1 MKKLYKII
9 SFCVFIMFFM
19 LASCKKDNPYTPER
33 EALLIKEWI
42 DTNIKNEKDIQKT
55 FTGLSYIVDK
65 VGIGPDVQVGDTV
78 TVKFIGSFV
87 DGTIFDASAYYSG
100 GTFTFVHKDIDQN
113 KQMIQGWEEAIAVL
127 KWGGRAVFLI
137 PSDKAFGAAG
147 KDGIPPYSPLVF
159 TIEIVNI
166 AYVKKEEDPFAIY
179 TPEREA
185 GLIKEWIETMNSN
198 NKDIKTTTT
207 GIKYIVEKIG
217 SGELVKSG
225 NTVTVKYTGMFLDGQ
240 IFDASAY
247 HGDGTYTYKHK
258 TDRLIQGWEEG
269 IEVLNKGAS
278 AAFLIPSA
286 KAYGTTGQG
295 PIPPNTPLI
304 FVIEVIDIK

>member
-9 SFCVFIMFFM
+9 SFCFIVM
-19 LASCKKDNPYTPER
+19 LFILVSCKKDNPYTPER
-33 EALLIKEWI
+33 EASLIKEWI
-42 DTNIKNEKDIQKT
+42 DTNIKNDKDIQKT
-55 FTGLSYIVDK
+55 LTGLSYIVEK
-65 VGIGPDVQVGDTV
+65 VGIGPEVQVGDTV

-100 GTFTFVHKDIDQN
+100 GTFTFVHKDIDLN

-127 KWGGRAVFLI
+127 KLGGRAVFLI

-166 AYVKKEEDPFAIY
+166 VYKNKEEDPFAIY

-185 GLIKEWIETMNSN
+185 GLIKEWIETMNRN

-217 SGELVKSG
+217 SGELVKAG

-240 IFDASAY
+240 VFDASSLR
-247 HGDGTYTYKHK
+247 GDGTMTFIHK
-258 TDRLIQGWEEG
+258 TNRMIQGWEEG

-278 AAFLIPSA
+278 AAFLVPSA

-295 PIPPNTPLI
+295 SIPPNTPLI
-304 FVIEVIDIK
+304 FIIEVTNIK